1 MTYSRRSVPRKKLIR
16 DQRGQSVAEFALVLP
31 LLMLILLAILQF
43 GVLFRD
49 YLAVTDAVRAGARK
63 GAVSR
68 NSPTPQTT
76 CEDAV
81 RSAANDLD
89 LAQLTV
95 DCTSTWTPAEDVTVT
110 ATYPYEISLLGKV
123 VKSGRFTSTTTER
136 VE

>member
-1 MTYSRRSVPRKKLIR
+1 MPKQHPIR

-63 GAVSR
+63 AAVSR
-68 NSPTPQTT
+68 SAAFPTTA

-81 RSAANDLD
+81 EKSAGDLD
-89 LAQLTV
+89 VADDLDVT
-95 DCTSTWTPAEDVTVT
+95 CTTPGGWNAGEDVTVT
-110 ATYPYEISLLGKV
+110 ATYPYEISLLGQV
-123 VKSGRFTSTTTER
+123 VKSGRFSSTTTER
-136 VE
+136 IE